1 MANFCRN
8 RFCPTVAL
16 RKESVD
22 RNIIYLLTASAFLVA
37 LRKESVDRNYA
48 SNAVDQILPGVAL
61 RKESVDRN
69 VNLRVLDGSKSV
81 ALRKESVDR
90 NRVPYRL
97 KVTKTKRRSPQGE
110 RG

>member
-1 MANFCRN
+1 MS
-8 RFCPTVAL
+8 VAL

-22 RNIIYLLTASAFLVA
+22 RNILFLILFITIIIVA

-69 VNLRVLDGSKSV
+69 CPGTNITLSIIG
-81 ALRKESVDR
+81 
-90 NRVPYRL
+90 
-97 KVTKTKRRSPQGE
+97 RSPQGE

>member
-8 RFCPTVAL
+8 RFCPVVAL

-22 RNIIYLLTASAFLVA
+22 RNPLVA
-37 LRKESVDRNYA
+37 GSLST
-48 SNAVDQILPGVAL
+48 LGVAL

-69 VNLRVLDGSKSV
+69 NVEKFLMYCSV
-81 ALRKESVDR
+81 S
-90 NRVPYRL
+90 
-97 KVTKTKRRSPQGE
+97 RSPQGE